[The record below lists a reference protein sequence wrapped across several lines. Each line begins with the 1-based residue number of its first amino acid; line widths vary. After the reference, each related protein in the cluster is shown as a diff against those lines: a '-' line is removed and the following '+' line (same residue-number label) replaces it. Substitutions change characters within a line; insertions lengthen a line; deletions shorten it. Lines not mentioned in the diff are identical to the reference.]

1 MAYRN
6 RELSGHRH
14 NTHGTAPAPRRSSLL
29 AALLVLVFAALLAPT
44 VLNADDLD
52 DLKNAVA
59 DAQSELAKS
68 DKAEKDTLKEIG
80 ENNAAQKKARDAGKN
95 DEYQRLKS
103 RGIELKTNLSKATN
117 ARQQAERNLATK
129 RGALRKEA
137 SKVAEEQIGAQ
148 GDANS
153 RAKRAGD
160 AVDTWKEA
168 LGALLTPPEI
178 RKCEGLDDDEAKAQ
192 KQDDKQRL
200 SDFIAWAGAE
210 KANVET
216 EIKRAEAL
224 VKAEDKFKGADAQA
238 RLIND
243 AKSLKSTLE
252 SRNRDLNSSMK
263 TAQERLRTLEK

>member
-6 RELSGHRH
+6 RELSGHGQSL
-14 NTHGTAPAPRRSSLL
+14 HGHALAPRRSSLV
-29 AALLVLVFAALLAPT
+29 AALLVLVLAAMLGPS
-44 VLNADDLD
+44 VLQADDLD

-59 DAQSELAKS
+59 DSQSELAKS
-68 DKAEKDTLKEIG
+68 DKAERDILKEIS
-80 ENNAAQKKARDAGKN
+80 ENNAAQKKAKDAGK
-95 DEYQRLKS
+95 DEEYQRLKS
-103 RGIELKTNLSKATN
+103 RGIELKTSLSKTTTS
-117 ARQQAERNLATK
+117 RQQAERNLANK

-160 AVDTWKEA
+160 AVEIWKEA
-168 LGALLTPPEI
+168 LGELLVPPEI
-178 RKCEGLDDDEAKAQ
+178 RKGEGLDDDEMKAQ

-200 SDFIAWAGAE
+200 NDFITWAGTE
-210 KANVET
+210 KANIET

-238 RLIND
+238 RLMND
-243 AKSLKSTLE
+243 AKSLKGTLE
-252 SRNRDLNSSMK
+252 TRNRQLSSSVK
-263 TAQERLRTLEK
+263 TAQERLRSLEK